1 MSGQATPGFD
11 PSSFP
16 ALVSGLGAQAQI
28 LMGFMDNPVTGQR
41 EQVDLTKASM
51 LINTLDMLETKT
63 KGNLDQNEDQFLRA
77 ILTDL
82 RVRYVELKNA
92 EG

>member
-1 MSGQATPGFD
+1 
-11 PSSFP
+11 
-16 ALVSGLGAQAQI
+16 
-28 LMGFMDNPVTGQR
+28 
-41 EQVDLTKASM
+41 M

-63 KGNLDQNEDQFLRA
+63 KGNLDANEDQFLRA

-82 RVRYVELKNA
+82 RVRFVELKNA